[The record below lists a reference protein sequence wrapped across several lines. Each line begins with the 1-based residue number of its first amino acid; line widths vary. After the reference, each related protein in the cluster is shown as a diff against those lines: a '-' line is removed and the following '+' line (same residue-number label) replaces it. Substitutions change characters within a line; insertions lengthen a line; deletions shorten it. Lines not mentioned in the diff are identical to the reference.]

1 MIVPAANGASSETPG
16 HVSYA
21 VLVRQLVAIMAL
33 PGTVVIAIP
42 VWVAERNHLSFSA
55 PRGPSDL
62 ALVLCGAA
70 LLVVG
75 VTLFVASVYYFWS
88 RGRGTLAPWDPPRQF
103 VVEGP
108 YRFVRNP
115 MISGVIFVLAAE
127 ALIFRSRPHAEWAAL
142 FTLINAIYIP
152 LFEEPMLAARF
163 GAPYARYK
171 RAVRRFFPRVRPWTP
186 EG

>member
-1 MIVPAANGASSETPG
+1 MPGTMIVPAANGASSETPG
-16 HVSYA
+16 DVSYA

-75 VTLFVASVYYFWS
+75 VTLFVASVHYFWS
-88 RGRGTLAPWDPPRQF
+88 RGLDSVHRTRATSGRFAFLPSRAAVDARGIDPRHKNR
-103 VVEGP
+103 E
-108 YRFVRNP
+108 R
-115 MISGVIFVLAAE
+115 
-127 ALIFRSRPHAEWAAL
+127 
-142 FTLINAIYIP
+142 
-152 LFEEPMLAARF
+152 
-163 GAPYARYK
+163 
-171 RAVRRFFPRVRPWTP
+171 
-186 EG
+186 